1 MVRGRHRT
9 PSQLCRTT
17 MGNAGDYSYGS
28 SQDDE
33 QRRMAFAG
41 LADLDQ
47 VTADD
52 EEEIGRF
59 RAFVAEPLP
68 QHKSIAWRRRRAA
81 QPA

>member
-17 MGNAGDYSYGS
+17 MGNAGDSYGS
-28 SQDDE
+28 SEDDE
-33 QRRMAFAG
+33 QRRMVFAG
-41 LADLDQ
+41 LAELDQ

-52 EEEIGRF
+52 EEEISRF

-81 QPA
+81 LPA